1 MNIPLRLRQIE
12 EEIGHLSPVQKILL
26 GTDGSVT
33 QLLEAITGK
42 PIVIT
47 TRIQKII
54 SADPEIA
61 QKLEILVGSHVNHRV
76 VEIKNND
83 SGEVLIY
90 AISYT
95 PIDRLPQEFRNDLIR
110 ADIPIG
116 KIITQHKIEVRREI
130 LTVDARPALGEAAE
144 IFKMFR
150 NEPLLFR
157 EYQIIHGGLPLI
169 VIQEQFPFHKFI
181 SERRVIIETPSRLH
195 LGLIDMNGMFGRVDG
210 GIGIALEDPRF
221 LLEARFS
228 GEIAVRGG
236 DEWCRDTVLS
246 VAGNVLNQLNIR
258 GGIEFRIRNHFRQHA
273 GLGSGTQV
281 ALATARAICELY
293 NRPHTPREFAIL
305 TGRGGTSGIGTGAF
319 ESGGFLIDGG
329 HNFGSGM
336 EKTFFSPS
344 GASKGVHP
352 ARVTVHHD
360 FPSDWKI
367 LLAIPNLPPGASGV
381 QEQDIFSQFCPVP
394 GEEVREICH
403 EILMRMIPG
412 IVEHDLDLFARAVN
426 RIQDLGFKK
435 VELGLQHKDIPALL
449 QVMRKAG
456 AACAGMSSFGPTL
469 FAIGD
474 SNLHL
479 VNDAVLEH
487 MEPLGGGTTIFTCAR
502 NTGAS
507 VRCMGT

>member
-1 MNIPLRLRQIE
+1 MNIPLRLHQIE

-33 QLLEAITGK
+33 QLLEAVTGK
-42 PIVIT
+42 QIVIT
-47 TRIQKII
+47 TRVQEII

-61 QKLEILVGSHVNHRV
+61 QKLGVLAGSHVNHRV

-95 PIDRLPQEFRNDLIR
+95 PIDRLPHEFRQDLLR

-116 KIITQHKIEVRREI
+116 KIIKQHRIEARREI
-130 LTVDARPALGEAAE
+130 LTAEVRPASGEAAE

-150 NEPLLFR
+150 NEPLLCR

-169 VIQEQFPFHKFI
+169 VIQEQFPYHKFLD
-181 SERRVIIETPSRLH
+181 ERRVIIETPSRLH

-210 GIGIALEDPRF
+210 GIGIALEEPRL
-221 LLEARFS
+221 LLEARIA
-228 GEIAVRGG
+228 GEIAVKGG
-236 DEWCRDTVLS
+236 DAWCRDTVLS
-246 VAGNVLNQLNIR
+246 VAGSVLDQLSIH
-258 GGIEFRIRNHFRQHA
+258 GGIEFTLRNHFRQHA

-293 NRPHTPREFAIL
+293 NRPQTPRELAIL
-305 TGRGGTSGIGTGAF
+305 AGRGGTSGIGTGAF
-319 ESGGFLIDGG
+319 ELGGFLIDGG
-329 HNFGSGM
+329 HNFGPGK
-336 EKTFFSPS
+336 EKSFFSPS
-344 GASKGVHP
+344 GASSGIRP
-352 ARVTVHHD
+352 ARVIVHHD

-367 LLAIPNLPPGASGV
+367 LLAIPNLPPGASGGR
-381 QEQDIFSQFCPVP
+381 EQDIFSQCCPVP
-394 GEEVREICH
+394 GQEVREICH
-403 EILMRMIPG
+403 EILMHMIPG

-449 QVMRKAG
+449 QIMRDAG

-474 SNLHL
+474 SDLHQAD
-479 VNDAVLEH
+479 DAVREH
-487 MEPLGGGTTIFTCAR
+487 MAPVGGGTTILTCAR

-507 VRCMGT
+507 VRCRGP